1 MEFSQFNFHP
11 TLKEGLDMMGF
22 NNATPIQ
29 AEAIPKILEG
39 KDLIA
44 CAQTGTG
51 KTAAFV
57 LPILH
62 KLATKNSNSKD
73 VNTLIIAP
81 TRELAQQI
89 DQQIEGFS
97 YFTNASSIAIYGGG
111 DGAAWEQQKK
121 AIRAG
126 VDILVATPGRLIALL
141 NSNDTNIG
149 KIEHLILDEADR
161 MLDMGFSEDINR
173 IIKQLPTTRQTLL
186 FSATMAPKIK
196 KLAAAILKNPEEI
209 SLSISKP
216 AAGISQKAFLTYD
229 TQKTPLLK
237 FILDSGRFETA
248 IVFAGTKDKVKSLE
262 RELQGINM
270 KQKAFSS
277 DLEQS
282 EREEIM
288 RDFRSKK
295 IQVLIGTDILS
306 RGIDVENISLVVNY
320 DVPGDAEDYVHR
332 IGRTARAATTG
343 EAITFINEK
352 DMEKFNRIE
361 ELIEKE
367 VIKTNSLPNQIGD
380 GPVYNDKA
388 KKYRKPGGFSGKKKP
403 FNKKRR

>member
-1 MEFSQFNFHP
+1 LEFKQLNFHP
-11 TLKEGLDMMGF
+11 TLSEGLEMMGF
-22 NNATPIQ
+22 KKATPIQ
-29 AEAIPKILEG
+29 TEAIPKILDG

-62 KLATKNSNSKD
+62 KIAEGGQTTG

-81 TRELAQQI
+81 TRELVQQI

-141 NSNDTNIG
+141 NSNKTQLDNV
-149 KIEHLILDEADR
+149 KHLILDEADR
-161 MLDMGFSEDINR
+161 MLDMGFHDDIMR
-173 IIKQLPTTRQTLL
+173 IVKQLPEQRQTLL
-186 FSATMAPKIK
+186 FSATMPPKIK
-196 KLAAAILKNPEEI
+196 KLSGAILNQPEEI

-229 TQKTPLLK
+229 EQKTPLLK
-237 FILDSGRFETA
+237 FILGSGIYETA
-248 IVFAGTKDKVKSLE
+248 IVFAGKKDKVKTLE
-262 RELQGINM
+262 RELKNVGM
-270 KQKAFSS
+270 TVKAFSS
-277 DLEQS
+277 DLEQA
-282 EREEIM
+282 EREVIM
-288 RDFRSKK
+288 RDFRAKK
-295 IQVLIGTDILS
+295 VQVLIGTDIIS

-320 DVPGDAEDYVHR
+320 DVPGDPEDYVHR
-332 IGRTARAATTG
+332 IGRTARAATKG
-343 EAITFINEK
+343 EALTFINHV

-361 ELIEKE
+361 ALIEKS
-367 VIKTNSLPNQIGD
+367 VMKTNSLPNQIGE
-380 GPVYNDKA
+380 GPEYEENARK
-388 KKYRKPGGFSGKKKP
+388 RKPSGFKKKKP
-403 FNKKRR
+403 FKRKNK

>member
-1 MEFSQFNFHP
+1 MEFKELDFHP
-11 TLKEGLDMMGF
+11 TLSEGLEMMGF
-22 NNATPIQ
+22 QKATPIQ
-29 AEAIPKILEG
+29 TEAIPKILEG

-62 KLATKNSNSKD
+62 KIASGGETKG

-81 TRELAQQI
+81 TRELVQQI

-141 NSNDTNIG
+141 NSNETQLDNV
-149 KIEHLILDEADR
+149 KHLILDEADR
-161 MLDMGFSEDINR
+161 MLDMGFHDDIMR
-173 IIKQLPTTRQTLL
+173 IVKQLPDKRQTLL
-186 FSATMAPKIK
+186 FSATMPPKIK
-196 KLAAAILKNPEEI
+196 KLAGAILNNPEEI

-216 AAGISQKAFLTYD
+216 AAGISQKAFLTFD
-229 TQKTPLLK
+229 DQKTPLLK
-237 FILDSGRFETA
+237 FILGSGIFETA
-248 IVFAGTKDKVKSLE
+248 IVFAGKKDKVKSLE
-262 RELQGINM
+262 RDLKNIGM
-270 KQKAFSS
+270 SVKAFSS
-277 DLEQS
+277 DLDQS
-282 EREEIM
+282 EREIIM
-288 RDFRSKK
+288 RDFRAKK
-295 IQVLIGTDILS
+295 VQVLNGTDIIS

-320 DVPGDAEDYVHR
+320 DVPGDPEDYVHR
-332 IGRTARAATTG
+332 IGRTARAATKG
-343 EAITFINEK
+343 EAITFINNM

-361 ELIEKE
+361 ALIEKS
-367 VIKTNSLPNQIGD
+367 IMKTNSLPNQIGQ
-380 GPVYNDKA
+380 GPEYQENA
-388 KKYRKPGGFSGKKKP
+388 RKHKSGGFKKKRP
-403 FNKKRR
+403 FKKRNK

>member
-1 MEFSQFNFHP
+1 MEFKELDFHP
-11 TLKEGLDMMGF
+11 TLSEGLEMMGF
-22 NNATPIQ
+22 HKATPIQ
-29 AEAIPKILEG
+29 TEAIPKILDG

-62 KLATKNSNSKD
+62 KIAAGEESKG

-81 TRELAQQI
+81 TRELVQQI

-97 YFTNASSIAIYGGG
+97 YFTNSSSIAIYGGG

-141 NSNDTNIG
+141 NSNETQLNNVQ
-149 KIEHLILDEADR
+149 HLILDEADR
-161 MLDMGFSEDINR
+161 MLDMGFHDDIMR
-173 IIKQLPTTRQTLL
+173 IVKQLPEKRQTLL
-186 FSATMAPKIK
+186 FSATMPPKIK
-196 KLAAAILKNPEEI
+196 KLAGAILNNPEEI

-216 AAGISQKAFLTYD
+216 AAGISQKAFLTFD
-229 TQKTPLLK
+229 DQKTPLLK
-237 FILDSGRFETA
+237 FILGSGIYETA
-248 IVFAGTKDKVKSLE
+248 IVFAGKKDKVKSLE
-262 RELQGINM
+262 RELKNIGM
-270 KQKAFSS
+270 SVKAFSS
-277 DLEQS
+277 DLDQS
-282 EREEIM
+282 EREVIM

-295 IQVLIGTDILS
+295 VQVLIGTDIIS

-320 DVPGDAEDYVHR
+320 DVPGDPEDYVHR
-332 IGRTARAATTG
+332 IGRTARAATKG
-343 EAITFINEK
+343 EAMTFVNNA

-361 ELIEKE
+361 ALIEKS
-367 VIKTNSLPNQIGD
+367 IMKTNSLPNQIGQ
-380 GPVYNDKA
+380 GPEYQENA
-388 KKYRKPGGFSGKKKP
+388 KRHKPGGFKKKKS
-403 FNKKRR
+403 FKKRSK